1 MMTPLQRET
10 PALPGLFA
18 GFASLLRR
26 DLQLAWLRRGQAV
39 NPLIFFAMVTA
50 LVPLAVG
57 PESALLARLA
67 PGMVWIMALLGA
79 LLAADA
85 LFHEDFADGALEHL
99 VLSPQPLWLLVLAK
113 VIAHW
118 LVIGLP
124 ITLLAPL
131 LGLMLA
137 LPEAGFMPLLVGLA
151 LGTLVFSLL
160 GAVGGALTVALGG
173 RSVLMSLL
181 VLPLYVPV
189 LIFGTTSVT
198 QSLAGVDSGAPLAL
212 LGAVAALALAVG
224 PFAAAAALRVGID
237 G

>member
-1 MMTPLQRET
+1 
-10 PALPGLFA
+10 
-18 GFASLLRR
+18 
-26 DLQLAWLRRGQAV
+26 
-39 NPLIFFAMVTA
+39 
-50 LVPLAVG
+50 
-57 PESALLARLA
+57 
-67 PGMVWIMALLGA
+67 MALLGT

-85 LFHEDFADGALEHL
+85 LFHEDFVDGALEHL

-113 VIAHW
+113 VTAHW

-124 ITLLAPL
+124 ITLLSPL

-137 LPEAGFMPLLVGLA
+137 LPEPGFLPLLAGLA

-173 RSVLMSLL
+173 RSVLLSLL
-181 VLPLYVPV
+181 VLPLYVPA
-189 LIFGTTSVT
+189 LIFGTSAVT
-198 QSLAGVDSGAPLAL
+198 QAVAGGGIGGPLAL
-212 LGAVAALALAVG
+212 LGAMAALALAVA

>member
-1 MMTPLQRET
+1 
-10 PALPGLFA
+10 
-18 GFASLLRR
+18 
-26 DLQLAWLRRGQAV
+26 
-39 NPLIFFAMVTA
+39 

-57 PESALLARLA
+57 PEPALLARLA

-85 LFHEDFADGALEHL
+85 LFHEDFVDGALEHL

-137 LPEAGFMPLLVGLA
+137 LPEAGFLPLLVGLA

-173 RSVLMSLL
+173 RSALMSLL

-198 QSLAGVDSGAPLAL
+198 QALAGVGSGAPLAL
-212 LGAVAALALAVG
+212 LGAVATLALAVG

>member
-1 MMTPLQRET
+1 MET
-10 PALPGLFA
+10 PELPGLAA
-18 GFASLLRR
+18 GFGALLRR
-26 DLQLAWLRRGQAV
+26 DLQLAWRQRGQAV
-39 NPLIFFAMVTA
+39 NPLIFFVMVTA

-57 PESALLARLA
+57 PEPALLTRLA
-67 PGMVWIMALLGA
+67 PGMVWIMALLGT

-85 LFHEDFADGALEHL
+85 LFHEDFVDGALEHL

-113 VIAHW
+113 VTAHW

-124 ITLLAPL
+124 ITLLSPL

-137 LPEAGFMPLLVGLA
+137 LPDAGFMPLLVGLT

-173 RSVLMSLL
+173 RSVLLSLL

-189 LIFGTTSVT
+189 LIFGTSAVT
-198 QSLAGVDSGAPLAL
+198 QAVAGAGIGGPLAL
-212 LGAVAALALAVG
+212 LGAIAALALAVA
-224 PFAAAAALRVGID
+224 PFAAAAALRTGID